1 MRYSK
6 NPCKTNLKNRLERKK
21 ENFHDFKNSG
31 NKNSDPKA
39 TNNNGETKGKYLDG
53 TTVGEINFKRYHTGE
68 IKQGKTCC

>member
-1 MRYSK
+1 MQ
-6 NPCKTNLKNRLERKK
+6 NQLEESIREKK

-39 TNNNGETKGKYLDG
+39 THNNGETKGKYLDG